1 MEESNTLER
10 FLDPQNFMYEL
21 ALTEIRNGRKE
32 EHWIWFIFPQLRGI
46 GRSRMSYHY
55 GIQDIAEAKSYYAH
69 PILGK
74 RLQEATLLLLQQDKD
89 LVEIFKVGNG
99 FNQDEQKMIMSA
111 VTGQAFFIGSS
122 ELRAGVKIS
131 TGEYIQNLFLE
142 KKSGGDSVESKETS

>member
-1 MEESNTLER
+1 MNESNTLER

-89 LVEIFKVGNG
+89 LVEIFGHLDAMKVKSCMTLFYHATG
-99 FNQDEQKMIMSA
+99 DKMFMKVIEKFFGGVEDD
-111 VTGQAFFIGSS
+111 VTVELLQA
-122 ELRAGVKIS
+122 L
-131 TGEYIQNLFLE
+131 
-142 KKSGGDSVESKETS
+142 

>member
-1 MEESNTLER
+1 MNESNTLER

-74 RLQEATLLLLQQDKD
+74 RLQEATLLLLHQDKD
-89 LVEIFKVGNG
+89 LVEIFGQLDAKKVRSCMTLFYHATGDKMFMKVIEKFFG
-99 FNQDEQKMIMSA
+99 GVEDEL
-111 VTGQAFFIGSS
+111 T
-122 ELRAGVKIS
+122 IS
-131 TGEYIQNLFLE
+131 TI
-142 KKSGGDSVESKETS
+142 KSNPQ

>member
-1 MEESNTLER
+1 MNESNKLER
-10 FLDPQNFMYEL
+10 FLNPQELMYEQAL
-21 ALTEIRNGRKE
+21 AEIRNGRKE

-89 LVEIFKVGNG
+89 LVEIFGHLDAMKVRSCMTLFYHATG
-99 FNQDEQKMIMSA
+99 DEVFMKVIDR
-111 VTGQAFFIGSS
+111 FFSGD
-122 ELRAGVKIS
+122 EDDL
-131 TGEYIQNLFLE
+131 TLTFLQ
-142 KKSGGDSVESKETS
+142 GL

>member
-1 MEESNTLER
+1 MNESNTLER

-74 RLQEATLLLLQQDKD
+74 RLLEATQLILQQDKD
-89 LVEIFKVGNG
+89 LVEIFGHDREVRDLAAVDFVGTYG
-99 FNQDEQKMIMSA
+99 TDPP
-111 VTGQAFFIGSS
+111 S
-122 ELRAGVKIS
+122 EL
-131 TGEYIQNLFLE
+131 
-142 KKSGGDSVESKETS
+142 DSVETIHKISSF

>member
-55 GIQDIAEAKSYYAH
+55 GIKDIEEAKAYYAH
-69 PILGK
+69 PILGN
-74 RLQEATLLLLQQDKD
+74 RLLEATQLLLNQDKD
-89 LVEIFKVGNG
+89 LKEIFGHLDAMKVKSCMTLFFHATG
-99 FNQDEQKMIMSA
+99 DEMFMKVIEKFFGGVEDG
-111 VTGQAFFIGSS
+111 VTV
-122 ELRAGVKIS
+122 EL
-131 TGEYIQNLFLE
+131 L
-142 KKSGGDSVESKETS
+142 

>member
-55 GIQDIAEAKSYYAH
+55 GIKDIEEAKAYYANH
-69 PILGK
+69 ILGN
-74 RLQEATLLLLQQDKD
+74 RLLEATQLLLHQDKD
-89 LVEIFKVGNG
+89 LVDIFGHLDAMKVRSC
-99 FNQDEQKMIMSA
+99 M
-111 VTGQAFFIGSS
+111 TLFF
-122 ELRAGVKIS
+122 RA
-131 TGEYIQNLFLE
+131 TGEDVFMKVIE
-142 KKSGGDSVESKETS
+142 KFFGGVEDEVTVELLQGL

>member
-1 MEESNTLER
+1 MNESNTLER
-10 FLDPQNFMYEL
+10 YLDPQNFMYEL

-74 RLQEATLLLLQQDKD
+74 RLQEATLLLLQQDKG
-89 LVEIFKVGNG
+89 LEEIFGYLDSMKVRSCMTL
-99 FNQDEQKMIMSA
+99 FFH
-111 VTGQAFFIGSS
+111 VTGDKMFIKVIEKFFS
-122 ELRAGVKIS
+122 
-131 TGEYIQNLFLE
+131 GEEDNLTL
-142 KKSGGDSVESKETS
+142 KLL